1 MKSFLLLV
9 AVLINSI
16 IVVNTKEEEKE
27 SFEARQNA
35 DGQCCLAG
43 TGQINVFLLRK

>member
-1 MKSFLLLV
+1 MKSSLLLF
-9 AVLINSI
+9 AVLINTI

-27 SFEARQNA
+27 RFEPRQNA

-43 TGQINVFLLRK
+43 TGQIFLLRK